1 MKHDQ
6 DRRRTPRVRVAA
18 CATLETHGVLN
29 AGNQAL
35 CSVRDVSRSG
45 IGLETGQPPMVG
57 QGVLLR
63 LALDDDVREIRTL
76 ATRVHRRG
84 TSNFYEVGLDWS
96 ACTPEQLKFLD
107 KVLTALEQQPS

>member
-1 MKHDQ
+1 M
-6 DRRRTPRVRVAA
+6 RVAA
-18 CATLETHGVLN
+18 FATLETGGVLS

-35 CSVRDVSRSG
+35 CSVRNVSKSG

-76 ATRVHRRG
+76 ATRVDRRG
-84 TSNFYEVGLDWS
+84 TSNFYDVGLDWS
-96 ACTPEQLKFLD
+96 SCT
-107 KVLTALEQQPS
+107 EQQLAFLNQVLSVFEQQHS